1 MRIVNHTIVETNKKV
16 NYVDTQNFGG
26 FICYIKLTF
35 SFWKLIFKQY
45 KNYTKFQ
52 FSKIIF
58 ITFFKSFWW
67 IFIKPIGQIFSYKTI
82 IKGQFKSIN
91 YQIPK
96 EHNIKKTFYLQL
108 FNITFFFVPLNLT
121 EEDWKR
127 LLK

>member
-67 IFIKPIGQIFSYKTI
+67 IFLKPIVQIFSYKTI

-108 FNITFFFVPLNLT
+108 FNIPFFFVPLNLT

-127 LLK
+127 LLQ